1 MLHYYHIPIFKCHVG
16 TNQNLMYLLPH
27 QQRARVKAKWF
38 QPRVHRQWVIM
49 SHYQVLVNI
58 CLPTPRR
65 SHIRPIRLLLIQR
78 ARVKVK
84 AKRIWIPPLILR
96 RPLVNLFLPTPR
108 PDHLHP
114 IRLFLIQRA
123 RVKVKVN
130 WIPPLITRPYLRPMI
145 KGQRQSKKYNFRCR
159 CQKEDEK
166 AGKIYSPFVFWH
178 VSHHT
183 QIFSTLKVWSHQIH
197 WREMNGGGF
206 HSLHF
211 SIFRVKSPKP
221 WVNCWFVPRGT
232 NLRRS
237 FKLEGFLRI
246 KIASNNS
253 LILESTYQTCFC
265 LVNI

>member
-16 TNQNLMYLLPH
+16 TNQNLIYLLPH

-49 SHYQVLVNI
+49 SHYQVLVKI

-108 PDHLHP
+108 LDHLRP

-130 WIPPLITRPYLRPMI
+130 WIPPLITRPYLRPMLLLAKGATELKGSDKVRNIISDAGVKKKMKKRERFTVLSSFDTFLITPRFSPLWKYGLI
-145 KGQRQSKKYNFRCR
+145 KFI
-159 CQKEDEK
+159 DEK
-166 AGKIYSPFVFWH
+166 WMVEASIVSILVSLGSKSP
-178 VSHHT
+178 SLG
-183 QIFSTLKVWSHQIH
+183 STADL
-197 WREMNGGGF
+197 
-206 HSLHF
+206 
-211 SIFRVKSPKP
+211 FRVVQIYVDPSN
-221 WVNCWFVPRGT
+221 WR
-232 NLRRS
+232 
-237 FKLEGFLRI
+237 
-246 KIASNNS
+246 ASWE
-253 LILESTYQTCFC
+253 LK
-265 LVNI
+265 

>member
-16 TNQNLMYLLPH
+16 TNQNLIYLLPH

-49 SHYQVLVNI
+49 SHYQVLVKI

-108 PDHLHP
+108 PDHLRP

-130 WIPPLITRPYLRPMI
+130 PLSNPKGKSKGKGKPPLITRPYLRPMI

-166 AGKIYSPFVFWH
+166 KLGVQIERERFTVVSSFDTFLITPRFTPLWKYGLIKFIDGKRMVEASI
-178 VSHHT
+178 VS
-183 QIFSTLKVWSHQIH
+183 ILVSLGSKAPSLGSTADL
-197 WREMNGGGF
+197 
-206 HSLHF
+206 
-211 SIFRVKSPKP
+211 FRVVQIYVDPSN
-221 WVNCWFVPRGT
+221 WR
-232 NLRRS
+232 
-237 FKLEGFLRI
+237 
-246 KIASNNS
+246 ASWE
-253 LILESTYQTCFC
+253 LK
-265 LVNI
+265 

>member
-27 QQRARVKAKWF
+27 QQRARVEAKWF

-166 AGKIYSPFVFWH
+166 KLGEQIERERFTVLSSFDTFLITPRFSPLWKYGLIKFIDEKWMVEASI
-178 VSHHT
+178 VS
-183 QIFSTLKVWSHQIH
+183 ILV
-197 WREMNGGGF
+197 
-206 HSLHF
+206 SLG
-211 SIFRVKSPKP
+211 SKSPSLGSTADLFCVVQIYIDP
-221 WVNCWFVPRGT
+221 SNWR
-232 NLRRS
+232 
-237 FKLEGFLRI
+237 
-246 KIASNNS
+246 ASWE
-253 LILESTYQTCFC
+253 LK
-265 LVNI
+265 